1 MWSSE
6 RGRACAAGALV
17 LATITSGPRTA
28 LAQAAVPPATPAP
41 PGSVASAAPP
51 AAPRPRSALV
61 WGGASLFALSYG
73 ASAFSATTG
82 YTADDSLT
90 SSRTA
95 MWVPLLGPFIA
106 LGSTRSA
113 GDDTLLLL
121 DGLAQIAGLTLFIY
135 GLASSAPAVSPRDAS
150 SHRMLA
156 LAPLADPR
164 APGASLRG
172 TF

>member
-17 LATITSGPRTA
+17 LATMTSDPRTA
-28 LAQAAVPPATPAP
+28 HAQAMVPPATPAT
-41 PGSVASAAPP
+41 PGSVASGALP
-51 AAPRPRSALV
+51 AAPRARSVPV
-61 WGGASLFALSYG
+61 WGGASLFALSYV

-82 YTADDSLT
+82 YPADDGTT
-90 SSRTA
+90 SSRTV
-95 MWVPLLGPFIA
+95 MWVPLVGPFVT

-113 GDDTLLLL
+113 GADALLVL
-121 DGLAQIAGLTLFIY
+121 DGLAQIGGLTLFVY
-135 GLASSAPAVSPRDAS
+135 GLASAAPAVSPHDAS
-150 SHRMLA
+150 SHLTLA

-164 APGASLRG
+164 APGATLVG